1 MGSAAPVLSHL
12 RRSLAG
18 IDPSMAPVLPEDVR
32 MVGLGA
38 KIDALLGG
46 GLSCATLHELAP
58 AAPVHLAAASG
69 FALALAARSGGEQG
83 ETLWIATDFA
93 LLESGGPYGPGI
105 ERFGLASERFLMLR
119 VPRPADALWAMEEAL
134 LCGALSSVIAELPGE
149 SADDLTVTRRL
160 ALAAR
165 EGRGA
170 CLGLLL
176 RHGLPSMPSAAAT
189 RWHVAAAPSEPD
201 RFGGLGATRFE
212 LSLVKNRRGP
222 SGRWIVTWD
231 HHEHVFHPSVPVGV
245 AAAAFD
251 RSVRA
256 LPRRTG

>member
-1 MGSAAPVLSHL
+1 MGFAAPVLSHL
-12 RRSLAG
+12 RHSLAG
-18 IDPSMAPVLPEDVR
+18 IDPSLAPGLPEQAR
-32 MVGLGA
+32 TVGLGA
-38 KIDALLGG
+38 GIDAVLGG
-46 GLSCATLHELAP
+46 GLSCAALHELAP
-58 AAPVHLAAASG
+58 AAPAHLAAASG
-69 FALALAARSGGEQG
+69 FALALAVQSGRQRG

-93 LLESGGPYGPGI
+93 LLEGGEPYGPGI
-105 ERFGLASERFLMLR
+105 DRFGSAPARLLVLR

-134 LCGALSSVIAELPGE
+134 RCGALSSVIAELPGE
-149 SADDLTVTRRL
+149 SADDLTATRRL
-160 ALAAR
+160 ALAVR
-165 EGRGA
+165 EGRSA

-189 RWHVAAAPSEPD
+189 RWHVAAAPGEPD

-231 HHEHVFHPSVPVGV
+231 HHEHVFHPSIPVGV
-245 AAAAFD
+245 AAAALD
-251 RSVRA
+251 RPVRA